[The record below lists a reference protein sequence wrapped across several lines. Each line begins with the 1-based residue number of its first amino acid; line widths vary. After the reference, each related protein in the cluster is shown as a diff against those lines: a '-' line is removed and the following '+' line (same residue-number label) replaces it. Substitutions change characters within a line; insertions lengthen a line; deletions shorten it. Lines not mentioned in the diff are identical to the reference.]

1 MNLSRRK
8 FLHIATGA
16 AAAVPLSRAA
26 WAQTY
31 PTRSVR
37 VIVPYAPG
45 GQTDAI
51 GRIFAQQL
59 SERLGQQFYVE
70 NVPGAGGN
78 IGVARAAKAA
88 PDGYTVLVTD
98 GLSLA
103 VNPTLYGNLP
113 YDPFKDLQ
121 PVALAVITTQVLTVN
136 PSLPVHTVKE
146 LVRLI
151 KSNAG
156 KYSYASPGI
165 GTPGHL
171 AGELFRDSAGL
182 DLVHVP
188 FHGAGPAIISTVA
201 GHTLIAFGSPAS
213 TVSQV
218 AAGKPR
224 ALAVTSKARLPALP
238 DVPTMA
244 EAGFP
249 EVECDVWVGPL
260 VPAKTPP
267 EIVSLLNREI
277 NAIGALPTMKQRL
290 SALGFQPFLSTPE
303 ESATRLKTD
312 SAKWAKIVR
321 VAGIKVN

>member
-188 FHGAGPAIISTVA
+188 SAAPPAAPSNELSV
-201 GHTLIAFGSPAS
+201 SPC
-213 TVSQV
+213 SQARGE
-218 AAGKPR
+218 AALHSR
-224 ALAVTSKARLPALP
+224 ANCWQSSPFSFCFAPN
-238 DVPTMA
+238 
-244 EAGFP
+244 
-249 EVECDVWVGPL
+249 
-260 VPAKTPP
+260 
-267 EIVSLLNREI
+267 SL
-277 NAIGALPTMKQRL
+277 RL
-290 SALGFQPFLSTPE
+290 SI
-303 ESATRLKTD
+303 SA
-312 SAKWAKIVR
+312 SIA
-321 VAGIKVN
+321 